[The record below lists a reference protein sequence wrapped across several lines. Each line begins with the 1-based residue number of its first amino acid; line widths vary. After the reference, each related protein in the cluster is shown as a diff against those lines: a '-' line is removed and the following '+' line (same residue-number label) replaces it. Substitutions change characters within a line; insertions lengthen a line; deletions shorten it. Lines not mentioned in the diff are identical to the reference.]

1 MGLKL
6 STQVL
11 AGGKNATGIQV
22 PEEIVLKLAS
32 GRKPPVKV
40 EINGYTFRSTI
51 MFHEGQFMLPLS
63 AENRNAAGVKAGDN
77 VVLYIEPDTEIRT
90 VEIPTDLAAVLE
102 GTSGTK
108 AVFDGLSYSKRKE
121 FVRQVEDAKTLET
134 RNKRITA
141 IISNLAKS

>member
-22 PEEIVLKLAS
+22 PEEIVLELAS
-32 GRKPPVKV
+32 GRKPAVKV

-51 MFHEGQFMLPLS
+51 MFYEGQFMLPLS
-63 AENRNAAGVKAGDN
+63 AENRNAAGVQAGDN
-77 VVLYIEPDTEIRT
+77 VILNIELDTEIRT
-90 VEIPTDLAAVLE
+90 VEIPLDLTAVLE

-121 FVRQVEDAKTLET
+121 YVRQVEDAKTLET
-134 RNKRITA
+134 RNKRIAT
-141 IISNLAKS
+141 IITSLAKS